1 MFSIVSKTP
10 KYLIRKPKTSLYRNL
25 SNVYNKHSINF
36 KEDGV
41 INYETLITNEDYP
54 INKCRGIIQNK
65 TITVLG
71 YGPQG
76 RSQAMNIKDNNLK
89 VILGLRKDGKSWGHA
104 QKDGWI
110 PGIDMFEID
119 EATSRGRIVKNLLS
133 DSGQIE
139 QWGKIKD
146 NLHMGDTLYFSHG
159 FGIHY
164 HNFTHINPPNDVN
177 VVMVSPKCSGKT
189 VRRHFNNKGFASSY
203 AVYRDFDGEAEETC
217 LALAFLI
224 GNNYVFK
231 TTFEKEVL
239 SDLTG
244 ERCVLMGLIQGAFL
258 AQYRVIRENGHSPCE
273 AYHETIDEALQ
284 SLYPLINEKGMDWL
298 YSNCSTTAQRG
309 ALDWAPRFEEKIKPL
324 ISECYNDVKTDKE
337 VKRVIECNKKP
348 DYRELLDQELDEIRN
363 QEMWDIGGQLRKKKK
378 SVVKDKL
385 NNTSRSY
392 RWNGVY
398 FDN

>member
-1 MFSIVSKTP
+1 MFSVVSKIPTKFFKNFLNNP
-10 KYLIRKPKTSLYRNL
+10 FSRSMANIPNT
-25 SNVYNKHSINF
+25 HSIKYTEEGIEN
-36 KEDGV
+36 KEK
-41 INYETLITNEDYP
+41 IITNKDYP
-54 INKCRGIIQNK
+54 INKCREIIQNK
-65 TITVLG
+65 TITILG

-76 RSQAMNIKDNNLK
+76 RSQAMNIKENNLK
-89 VILGLRKDGKSWGHA
+89 VILGLRKGGKSWEHA

-119 EATSRGRIVKNLLS
+119 EATNRGRIIKYLLS

-139 QWGKIKD
+139 QWSKVKN
-146 NLHMGDTLYFSHG
+146 NLEFGDTLYFSHG

-164 HNFTHINPPNDVN
+164 HKFTHINPPEDVN

-203 AVYRDFDGEAEETC
+203 AVYKDYDGEAEDIC

-258 AQYRVIRENGHSPCE
+258 AQYNILRENGHSPCE

-309 ALDWAPRFEEKIKPL
+309 ALDWAPKFEEKIKPL

-337 VKRVIECNKKP
+337 VKRVIECNKQP
-348 DYRELLDQELDEIRN
+348 DYREQLETELKEIRN
-363 QEMWDIGGQLRKKKK
+363 QEMWDIGGQLRKIKKN
-378 SVVKDKL
+378 VTKDKFHH
-385 NNTSRSY
+385 NRTY
-392 RWNGVY
+392 RWNGIY

>member
-1 MFSIVSKTP
+1 MVSIISKMP
-10 KYLIRKPKTSLYRNL
+10 KYLFRKINTSLYRNM
-25 SNVYNKHSINF
+25 SSEYNKHSINF

-41 INYETLITNEDYP
+41 INHEALITNEDYP

-89 VILGLRKDGKSWGHA
+89 VILGLRKDGKSWEHA

-139 QWGKIKD
+139 QWGKVKD
-146 NLHMGDTLYFSHG
+146 NLRMGDTLYFSHG

-164 HNFTHINPPNDVN
+164 HNFTHINPPDDVN

-203 AVYRDFDGEAEETC
+203 AVYKDFDGEAEEIC

-258 AQYRVIRENGHSPCE
+258 AQYRVLRENGHSPCE

-309 ALDWAPRFEEKIKPL
+309 ALDWAPRFEEKIKPV
-324 ISECYNDVKTDKE
+324 IRECYNDVKTDKE

-348 DYRELLDQELDEIRN
+348 EYRELLDQELDEIRN
-363 QEMWDIGGQLRKKKK
+363 QEMWNIGGQLREIKK
-378 SVVKDKL
+378 SVAKNKL